1 MAVTRREFIRGGVA
15 AFTVSFTAPT
25 FLADIARAQ
34 GARSRSLVVLYLSGG
49 NDALNTVVPYQ
60 DPFYYSRRPAIAVP
74 AVRHVLG
81 GIAMGLTSIA
91 LVYSKPGRRSGAHM
105 NPALTLTFLRLGKV
119 TPIDALGYIAA
130 QFAGGAAGIVA
141 AVWLLRGLPADPSV
155 NFIATTPGQQ
165 GWAVAFLAEALISFG
180 MMLMV
185 LTATNTSGLAPF
197 TGLLAGALVATYI
210 TFEAPLSGMSMNPA
224 RSLGPSMLAHQ
235 GSSLWIYFLAPT
247 VGMFAAAEV
256 FVRRRGLQS
265 VGCAK
270 LHHQKH
276 GRCIFGCGASREERV
291 RP

>member
-1 MAVTRREFIRGGVA
+1 MDIPERHWPEYATDGLCLGLFMLSATTFATLLQHPSSPFSSWPYPPIVQRIPMGV
-15 AFTVSFTAPT
+15 
-25 FLADIARAQ
+25 
-34 GARSRSLVVLYLSGG
+34 
-49 NDALNTVVPYQ
+49 
-60 DPFYYSRRPAIAVP
+60 
-74 AVRHVLG
+74 
-81 GIAMGLTSIA
+81 AMGLTAAAII
-91 LVYSKPGRRSGAHM
+91 YSPLGRRSGAHM

-130 QFAGGAAGIVA
+130 QFAGGAAGILA

-155 NFIATTPGQQ
+155 NFIATTPGPE

-197 TGLLAGALVATYI
+197 TGLFAGALVATYI

-224 RSLGPSMLAHQ
+224 RSLGPSVLAHQ
-235 GSSLWIYFLAPT
+235 GASLWIYFVAPI

-256 FVRRRGLQS
+256 FVRARGRES

-270 LHHQKH
+270 LHHPKH
-276 GRCIFGCGASREERV
+276 GRCIFGCRASQEERV